1 MVSSFV
7 FYEVSVCMSESA
19 CSIYVSYAFPWGL
32 LIYVLSNSAL
42 FYFIL
47 SYFRCLF
54 HNDRA
59 RKGLDLR
66 EWEGGEDLGGASGR
80 ETGIRIYCLKKQS
93 IFNFFKKMKNY

>member
-19 CSIYVSYAFPWGL
+19 CSVYVSYTFPWGL

-47 SYFRCLF
+47 SF
-54 HNDRA
+54 
-59 RKGLDLR
+59 LDACFVTR
-66 EWEGGEDLGGASGR
+66 EQERVWICVNGKVERIWEELVEGKPGSEY
-80 ETGIRIYCLKKQS
+80 IV
-93 IFNFFKKMKNY
+93 